1 MLGKLRLLFWTGIVL
16 LLVPYI
22 GVTEGVKTM
31 LTIAIAL
38 IILITV
44 FKLRRSYREMKFRLR
59 RYEEPAT
66 TTDSIHA

>member
-1 MLGKLRLLFWTGIVL
+1 MLGKLRVLFWTGIVL
-16 LLVPYI
+16 LFVPYI

-38 IILITV
+38 VILITV